1 MTKVIKRDCSEVD
14 FDKSKISTAILKAMK
29 NGSGIVK
36 PKIAEDIADEIENEC
51 KDKDEVSISDIESMV
66 YDKLITKKQR
76 LTAKA
81 YEGYRSIR
89 EFQRENEN
97 TTDEEIHNLVED
109 KDEYWKDENANKNPV
124 LNPTKR
130 DYIAGSVSTDIT
142 KRYLLSPEI
151 IQAHNDGLIHFHDAD
166 YFLQHMHNCGLVNSE
181 DMLQNNTVISET
193 LIETPHSFS
202 TACNIETQAI
212 AQIAS
217 NQYGGQS
224 ISLAHLAPFVN
235 VSRKSI
241 RKKVTEELYDN
252 GLISEYDEDLAEVVH
267 ITNKRLKEEIEKGVQ
282 TIQYQLVTL
291 MTTNGQAPFIT
302 IFMYLNEAKNECEKA
317 DLAMLIEEM
326 LHQRIQGVKNEK
338 GVYIAPAFPKL
349 IYVLEED
356 NITEDSKYWYL
367 TELAAK
373 CTSKRLVPDYISE
386 KMMLELKGDVYTCMG
401 CVDGK
406 ELITY
411 KIKNN
416 LYVESFERMWRRL
429 SDSFEIKHQYSE
441 TNPNLYMD
449 LSEVTIYD
457 TEKGF
462 VETKRIIR
470 NVSSEW
476 LDVDFSN
483 GRRLLC
489 TTDHPLTLRDG
500 RNVHASELKL
510 GDKILINS
518 NQYNE
523 ESILFNTDKAWLLG
537 FMLCDGCYQNN
548 HVFASIAATGED
560 EIEEK
565 FSNTFTKYFGLN
577 VKTILQERGKKGT
590 YKDLCAISD
599 NNGGIQYVTNYFT
612 SKFGGI
618 NKVNRQIPNEVFSWN
633 YEAKLAFFAGM
644 IDADDI
650 NSHQNENNFST
661 VQIGS
666 TNKELALQ
674 QMALAQ
680 SIGIP
685 AKIYHNHYTK
695 KNPELIRY
703 RVEFYPT
710 DELVNYIV
718 CKKKCDNYIESNVS
732 GYAIESEV
740 IKINPIH
747 KEMYSYDVTTS
758 SEHFEVSGIY
768 SHNCRSFLTVDRFTD
783 KVGNIA
789 NAKNFDPNKHK
800 YYGRFNQGVVT
811 ISLPDIAF
819 SSDGDFDKFWEIFEE
834 RTELCHKALR
844 SRHER
849 LLGTSS
855 DVAPILW
862 QHGAYARLKK
872 HEKIDRLLY
881 DGYSTISL
889 GYAGLYEC
897 VKFMTG
903 HSHSD
908 EGIGEEFGLK
918 VMQALNDKCN
928 QWKKVENID
937 YSLYGTPLESTTYK
951 FAKCLKSRFGE
962 NIFKELDGFDRNY
975 ITNSYHIPVFEHI
988 TAFEKLRIESKF
1000 QKLSPG
1006 GAISYIEVPS
1016 MSHNI
1021 PAILEVIK
1029 FIYNNIMYAEI
1040 NTKSCY
1046 CEKCGFD
1053 GDIPL
1058 VSDENN
1064 RLKWECPSCG
1074 NTDNTTMDIAFRV
1087 CGYIGT
1093 AKNGGNQ
1100 GRYGDIHDR
1109 VYHLDDMEYAED

>member
-1 MTKVIKRDCSEVD
+1 MKVIKRDCSEVD

-36 PKIAEDIADEIENEC
+36 PKIAEDIANEIENEC
-51 KDKDEVSISDIESMV
+51 KDKNEASVSDIESMV
-66 YDKLITKKQR
+66 FDKLITKKQR

-97 TTDEEIHNLVED
+97 TTDIEIYDLVED
-109 KDEYWKDENANKNPV
+109 KDEYWKDENANKNPT

-130 DYIAGSVSTDIT
+130 DYIAGSVSTDMT
-142 KRYLLSPEI
+142 KRYLLSPDI
-151 IQAHNDGLIHFHDAD
+151 IQAHNEGLIHFHDAD
-166 YFLQHMHNCGLVNSE
+166 YFLQHMNNCGLVNSE

-224 ISLAHLAPFVN
+224 ISLAHLAPFVD

-241 RKKVTEELYDN
+241 RKKVTEELYNN
-252 GLISEYDEDLAEVVH
+252 GLISEYNEDLAEVIN
-267 ITNKRLKEEIEKGVQ
+267 ITNERLKEEIEKGVQ

-302 IFMYLNEAKNECEKA
+302 IFMYLNEAKNNQEKA

-326 LHQRIQGVKNEK
+326 LRQRIQGVKNED

-401 CVDGK
+401 
-406 ELITY
+406 
-411 KIKNN
+411 
-416 LYVESFERMWRRL
+416 
-429 SDSFEIKHQYSE
+429 
-441 TNPNLYMD
+441 
-449 LSEVTIYD
+449 
-457 TEKGF
+457 
-462 VETKRIIR
+462 
-470 NVSSEW
+470 
-476 LDVDFSN
+476 
-483 GRRLLC
+483 
-489 TTDHPLTLRDG
+489 
-500 RNVHASELKL
+500 
-510 GDKILINS
+510 
-518 NQYNE
+518 
-523 ESILFNTDKAWLLG
+523 
-537 FMLCDGCYQNN
+537 
-548 HVFASIAATGED
+548 
-560 EIEEK
+560 
-565 FSNTFTKYFGLN
+565 
-577 VKTILQERGKKGT
+577 
-590 YKDLCAISD
+590 
-599 NNGGIQYVTNYFT
+599 
-612 SKFGGI
+612 
-618 NKVNRQIPNEVFSWN
+618 
-633 YEAKLAFFAGM
+633 
-644 IDADDI
+644 
-650 NSHQNENNFST
+650 
-661 VQIGS
+661 
-666 TNKELALQ
+666 
-674 QMALAQ
+674 
-680 SIGIP
+680 
-685 AKIYHNHYTK
+685 
-695 KNPELIRY
+695 
-703 RVEFYPT
+703 
-710 DELVNYIV
+710 
-718 CKKKCDNYIESNVS
+718 
-732 GYAIESEV
+732 
-740 IKINPIH
+740 
-747 KEMYSYDVTTS
+747 
-758 SEHFEVSGIY
+758 
-768 SHNCRSFLTVDRFTD
+768 CRSFLTVDRFTD

-844 SRHER
+844 ARHER

-928 QWKKVENID
+928 QWKQAENID

-951 FAKCLKSRFGE
+951 FAKCLKSRFG
-962 NIFKELDGFDRNY
+962 NDIFEKLDGFDRNY

-1006 GAISYIEVPS
+1006 GAISYIEIPS

-1109 VYHLDDMEYAED
+1109 VYHLDDMEYTED

>member
-1 MTKVIKRDCSEVD
+1 MKVIKRDCSEVD
-14 FDKSKISTAILKAMK
+14 FDKSKISATILKAMK

-36 PKIAEDIADEIENEC
+36 PKIAEDIANEIENEC
-51 KDKDEVSISDIESMV
+51 KDKNEVSVSDIESMV
-66 YDKLITKKQR
+66 FDKLITKKQR

-97 TTDEEIHNLVED
+97 TTDTEIYDLVED
-109 KDEYWKDENANKNPV
+109 KDEYWKDENANKNPT

-130 DYIAGSVSTDIT
+130 DYIAGSVSTDMT
-142 KRYLLSPEI
+142 KRYLLSPDI
-151 IQAHNDGLIHFHDAD
+151 IQAHNEGLIHFHDAD
-166 YFLQHMHNCGLVNSE
+166 YFLQHMNNCGLVNSE

-224 ISLAHLAPFVN
+224 ISLAHLAPFVD

-241 RKKVTEELYDN
+241 RKKVTEELYNN
-252 GLISEYDEDLAEVVH
+252 GLISEYNEDLAEVVN

-302 IFMYLNEAKNECEKA
+302 IFMYLNEAKNNQEKA
-317 DLAMLIEEM
+317 DLAMLIEEI
-326 LHQRIQGVKNEK
+326 LRQRIQGVKNEE

-401 CVDGK
+401 
-406 ELITY
+406 
-411 KIKNN
+411 
-416 LYVESFERMWRRL
+416 
-429 SDSFEIKHQYSE
+429 
-441 TNPNLYMD
+441 
-449 LSEVTIYD
+449 
-457 TEKGF
+457 
-462 VETKRIIR
+462 
-470 NVSSEW
+470 
-476 LDVDFSN
+476 
-483 GRRLLC
+483 
-489 TTDHPLTLRDG
+489 
-500 RNVHASELKL
+500 
-510 GDKILINS
+510 
-518 NQYNE
+518 
-523 ESILFNTDKAWLLG
+523 
-537 FMLCDGCYQNN
+537 
-548 HVFASIAATGED
+548 
-560 EIEEK
+560 
-565 FSNTFTKYFGLN
+565 
-577 VKTILQERGKKGT
+577 
-590 YKDLCAISD
+590 
-599 NNGGIQYVTNYFT
+599 
-612 SKFGGI
+612 
-618 NKVNRQIPNEVFSWN
+618 
-633 YEAKLAFFAGM
+633 
-644 IDADDI
+644 
-650 NSHQNENNFST
+650 
-661 VQIGS
+661 
-666 TNKELALQ
+666 
-674 QMALAQ
+674 
-680 SIGIP
+680 
-685 AKIYHNHYTK
+685 
-695 KNPELIRY
+695 
-703 RVEFYPT
+703 
-710 DELVNYIV
+710 
-718 CKKKCDNYIESNVS
+718 
-732 GYAIESEV
+732 
-740 IKINPIH
+740 
-747 KEMYSYDVTTS
+747 
-758 SEHFEVSGIY
+758 
-768 SHNCRSFLTVDRFTD
+768 CRSFLTVDRFTD

-844 SRHER
+844 ARHER

-928 QWKKVENID
+928 QWKQAENID

-951 FAKCLKSRFGE
+951 FAKCLKSRFG
-962 NIFKELDGFDRNY
+962 NDIFEKLDGFDRNY

-1006 GAISYIEVPS
+1006 GAISYIEIPS

-1109 VYHLDDMEYAED
+1109 VYHLDDMEYTED

>member
-1 MTKVIKRDCSEVD
+1 MVVIKRDCSEVD

-36 PKIAEDIADEIENEC
+36 PKIAEDIANEIEEEC
-51 KDKDEVSISDIESMV
+51 KNKEDVSISDIESMV

-130 DYIAGSVSTDIT
+130 DYIAGSVSTDMT

-151 IQAHNDGLIHFHDAD
+151 IQAHNEGLIHFHDAD
-166 YFLQHMHNCGLVNSE
+166 YFLQHMHNCGLVNLE
-181 DMLQNNTVISET
+181 DMLQNNTVISEV
-193 LIETPHSFS
+193 LIETPHAFS
-202 TACNIETQAI
+202 TACNIATQGI

-224 ISLAHLAPFVN
+224 ISLAHLAPFVD

-252 GLISEYDEDLAEVVH
+252 GLISEYNEDLAEVVN

-302 IFMYLNEAKNECEKA
+302 IFMYLNEAKNEREKA

-367 TELAAK
+367 TELAAE

-401 CVDGK
+401 C
-406 ELITY
+406 
-411 KIKNN
+411 
-416 LYVESFERMWRRL
+416 
-429 SDSFEIKHQYSE
+429 
-441 TNPNLYMD
+441 
-449 LSEVTIYD
+449 
-457 TEKGF
+457 
-462 VETKRIIR
+462 
-470 NVSSEW
+470 
-476 LDVDFSN
+476 
-483 GRRLLC
+483 
-489 TTDHPLTLRDG
+489 
-500 RNVHASELKL
+500 
-510 GDKILINS
+510 
-518 NQYNE
+518 
-523 ESILFNTDKAWLLG
+523 
-537 FMLCDGCYQNN
+537 
-548 HVFASIAATGED
+548 
-560 EIEEK
+560 
-565 FSNTFTKYFGLN
+565 
-577 VKTILQERGKKGT
+577 
-590 YKDLCAISD
+590 
-599 NNGGIQYVTNYFT
+599 
-612 SKFGGI
+612 
-618 NKVNRQIPNEVFSWN
+618 
-633 YEAKLAFFAGM
+633 
-644 IDADDI
+644 
-650 NSHQNENNFST
+650 
-661 VQIGS
+661 
-666 TNKELALQ
+666 
-674 QMALAQ
+674 
-680 SIGIP
+680 
-685 AKIYHNHYTK
+685 
-695 KNPELIRY
+695 
-703 RVEFYPT
+703 
-710 DELVNYIV
+710 
-718 CKKKCDNYIESNVS
+718 
-732 GYAIESEV
+732 
-740 IKINPIH
+740 
-747 KEMYSYDVTTS
+747 
-758 SEHFEVSGIY
+758 
-768 SHNCRSFLTVDRFTD
+768 RSFLTVDRFTD

-789 NAKNFDPNKHK
+789 NAKNFNPSKHK

-844 SRHER
+844 ARHER

-903 HSHSD
+903 HSNSD

-928 QWKKVENID
+928 QWKEAENID

-951 FAKCLKSRFGE
+951 FAKCLKSRFGSD
-962 NIFKELDGFDRNY
+962 IFEKLDGFDRNY

-1109 VYHLDDMEYAED
+1109 VYHLDDMEYTED

>member
-1 MTKVIKRDCSEVD
+1 MKVIKRDCSEVD

-36 PKIAEDIADEIENEC
+36 PKIAEDIANEIEEEC
-51 KDKDEVSISDIESMV
+51 KDKDEVGISDIESMV

-97 TTDEEIHNLVED
+97 TTDSEIHDLVED

-130 DYIAGSVSTDIT
+130 DYIAGSVSTDMT

-151 IQAHNDGLIHFHDAD
+151 IQAHNEGLIHFHDAD

-241 RKKVTEELYDN
+241 RKKVTEELYYN
-252 GLISEYDEDLAEVVH
+252 GLISEYNEDLAEVVN

-302 IFMYLNEAKNECEKA
+302 IFMYLNEAKNEREKA

-326 LHQRIQGVKNEK
+326 LHQRIQGVKNEE

-367 TELAAK
+367 TELAAE

-401 CVDGK
+401 C
-406 ELITY
+406 
-411 KIKNN
+411 
-416 LYVESFERMWRRL
+416 
-429 SDSFEIKHQYSE
+429 
-441 TNPNLYMD
+441 
-449 LSEVTIYD
+449 
-457 TEKGF
+457 
-462 VETKRIIR
+462 
-470 NVSSEW
+470 
-476 LDVDFSN
+476 
-483 GRRLLC
+483 
-489 TTDHPLTLRDG
+489 
-500 RNVHASELKL
+500 
-510 GDKILINS
+510 
-518 NQYNE
+518 
-523 ESILFNTDKAWLLG
+523 
-537 FMLCDGCYQNN
+537 
-548 HVFASIAATGED
+548 
-560 EIEEK
+560 
-565 FSNTFTKYFGLN
+565 
-577 VKTILQERGKKGT
+577 
-590 YKDLCAISD
+590 
-599 NNGGIQYVTNYFT
+599 
-612 SKFGGI
+612 
-618 NKVNRQIPNEVFSWN
+618 
-633 YEAKLAFFAGM
+633 
-644 IDADDI
+644 
-650 NSHQNENNFST
+650 
-661 VQIGS
+661 
-666 TNKELALQ
+666 
-674 QMALAQ
+674 
-680 SIGIP
+680 
-685 AKIYHNHYTK
+685 
-695 KNPELIRY
+695 
-703 RVEFYPT
+703 
-710 DELVNYIV
+710 
-718 CKKKCDNYIESNVS
+718 
-732 GYAIESEV
+732 
-740 IKINPIH
+740 
-747 KEMYSYDVTTS
+747 
-758 SEHFEVSGIY
+758 
-768 SHNCRSFLTVDRFTD
+768 RSFLTVDRFTD

-789 NAKNFDPNKHK
+789 NAKNFDPSKHK

-844 SRHER
+844 ARHER

-908 EGIGEEFGLK
+908 EGVGEEFGLK

-928 QWKKVENID
+928 QWKEDENID

-951 FAKCLKSRFGE
+951 FAKCLKSRFGSD
-962 NIFKELDGFDRNY
+962 IFEKLDGFDRNY

-1109 VYHLDDMEYAED
+1109 VYHLDDMEYTED

>member
-1 MTKVIKRDCSEVD
+1 MKVIKRDCSEVD
-14 FDKSKISTAILKAMK
+14 FDKSKISAAILKAMK

-36 PKIAEDIADEIENEC
+36 PKIAEDIANEIENEC
-51 KDKDEVSISDIESMV
+51 KDKNEVSVSDIESMV
-66 YDKLITKKQR
+66 FDKLITKKQR

-97 TTDEEIHNLVED
+97 TTDTEIYDLVED
-109 KDEYWKDENANKNPV
+109 KDEYWKDENANKNPT

-130 DYIAGSVSTDIT
+130 DYIAGSVSTDMT
-142 KRYLLSPEI
+142 KRYLLSPDI
-151 IQAHNDGLIHFHDAD
+151 IQAHNEGLIHFHDAD
-166 YFLQHMHNCGLVNSE
+166 YFLQHMNNCGLVNSE

-224 ISLAHLAPFVN
+224 ISLAHLAPFVD

-241 RKKVTEELYDN
+241 RKKVTEELYNN
-252 GLISEYDEDLAEVVH
+252 GLISEYNEDLAEVIN
-267 ITNKRLKEEIEKGVQ
+267 ITNERLKEEIEKGVQ

-302 IFMYLNEAKNECEKA
+302 IFMYLNEAKNNQEKA
-317 DLAMLIEEM
+317 DLAMLIEEI
-326 LHQRIQGVKNEK
+326 LRQRIQGVKNED

-401 CVDGK
+401 
-406 ELITY
+406 
-411 KIKNN
+411 
-416 LYVESFERMWRRL
+416 
-429 SDSFEIKHQYSE
+429 
-441 TNPNLYMD
+441 
-449 LSEVTIYD
+449 
-457 TEKGF
+457 
-462 VETKRIIR
+462 
-470 NVSSEW
+470 
-476 LDVDFSN
+476 
-483 GRRLLC
+483 
-489 TTDHPLTLRDG
+489 
-500 RNVHASELKL
+500 
-510 GDKILINS
+510 
-518 NQYNE
+518 
-523 ESILFNTDKAWLLG
+523 
-537 FMLCDGCYQNN
+537 
-548 HVFASIAATGED
+548 
-560 EIEEK
+560 
-565 FSNTFTKYFGLN
+565 
-577 VKTILQERGKKGT
+577 
-590 YKDLCAISD
+590 
-599 NNGGIQYVTNYFT
+599 
-612 SKFGGI
+612 
-618 NKVNRQIPNEVFSWN
+618 
-633 YEAKLAFFAGM
+633 
-644 IDADDI
+644 
-650 NSHQNENNFST
+650 
-661 VQIGS
+661 
-666 TNKELALQ
+666 
-674 QMALAQ
+674 
-680 SIGIP
+680 
-685 AKIYHNHYTK
+685 
-695 KNPELIRY
+695 
-703 RVEFYPT
+703 
-710 DELVNYIV
+710 
-718 CKKKCDNYIESNVS
+718 
-732 GYAIESEV
+732 
-740 IKINPIH
+740 
-747 KEMYSYDVTTS
+747 
-758 SEHFEVSGIY
+758 
-768 SHNCRSFLTVDRFTD
+768 CRSFLTVDRFTD

-844 SRHER
+844 ARHER

-928 QWKKVENID
+928 QWKQAENID

-951 FAKCLKSRFGE
+951 FAKCLKSRFG
-962 NIFKELDGFDRNY
+962 NDIFEKLDGFDRNY

-1006 GAISYIEVPS
+1006 GAISYIEIPS

-1109 VYHLDDMEYAED
+1109 VYHLDDMEYTED

>member
-1 MTKVIKRDCSEVD
+1 MKVVKRDCSEVD

-36 PKIAEDIADEIENEC
+36 PKIAEDIANEIEKEC
-51 KDKDEVSISDIESMV
+51 KNKDEVSISDIESMV

-97 TTDEEIHNLVED
+97 TTDSEIHNLVED
-109 KDEYWKDENANKNPV
+109 KDEYWKDENANKNPT

-130 DYIAGSVSTDIT
+130 DYIAGSVSTDMT

-151 IQAHNDGLIHFHDAD
+151 IQAHNEGLIHFHDAD
-166 YFLQHMHNCGLVNSE
+166 YFLQHMHNCGLVNLE
-181 DMLQNNTVISET
+181 DMLQNNTVISEV
-193 LIETPHSFS
+193 LIETPHAFS
-202 TACNIETQAI
+202 TACNIATQGI

-224 ISLAHLAPFVN
+224 ISLAHLAPFVD

-252 GLISEYDEDLAEVVH
+252 GLISEYNEDLAEVVN

-302 IFMYLNEAKNECEKA
+302 IFMYLNEAKNEREKA

-367 TELAAK
+367 TELAAE

-401 CVDGK
+401 C
-406 ELITY
+406 
-411 KIKNN
+411 
-416 LYVESFERMWRRL
+416 
-429 SDSFEIKHQYSE
+429 
-441 TNPNLYMD
+441 
-449 LSEVTIYD
+449 
-457 TEKGF
+457 
-462 VETKRIIR
+462 
-470 NVSSEW
+470 
-476 LDVDFSN
+476 
-483 GRRLLC
+483 
-489 TTDHPLTLRDG
+489 
-500 RNVHASELKL
+500 
-510 GDKILINS
+510 
-518 NQYNE
+518 
-523 ESILFNTDKAWLLG
+523 
-537 FMLCDGCYQNN
+537 
-548 HVFASIAATGED
+548 
-560 EIEEK
+560 
-565 FSNTFTKYFGLN
+565 
-577 VKTILQERGKKGT
+577 
-590 YKDLCAISD
+590 
-599 NNGGIQYVTNYFT
+599 
-612 SKFGGI
+612 
-618 NKVNRQIPNEVFSWN
+618 
-633 YEAKLAFFAGM
+633 
-644 IDADDI
+644 
-650 NSHQNENNFST
+650 
-661 VQIGS
+661 
-666 TNKELALQ
+666 
-674 QMALAQ
+674 
-680 SIGIP
+680 
-685 AKIYHNHYTK
+685 
-695 KNPELIRY
+695 
-703 RVEFYPT
+703 
-710 DELVNYIV
+710 
-718 CKKKCDNYIESNVS
+718 
-732 GYAIESEV
+732 
-740 IKINPIH
+740 
-747 KEMYSYDVTTS
+747 
-758 SEHFEVSGIY
+758 
-768 SHNCRSFLTVDRFTD
+768 RSFLTVDRFTD

-789 NAKNFDPNKHK
+789 NAKNFNPSKHK

-844 SRHER
+844 ARHER

-903 HSHSD
+903 HSNSD

-928 QWKKVENID
+928 QWKEAENID

-951 FAKCLKSRFGE
+951 FAKCLKSRFGSD
-962 NIFKELDGFDRNY
+962 IFEKLDGFDRNY

-1021 PAILEVIK
+1021 PAILEVIE

-1109 VYHLDDMEYAED
+1109 VYHLDDMEYTED

>member
-1 MTKVIKRDCSEVD
+1 MKVVKRDCSEVD

-36 PKIAEDIADEIENEC
+36 PKIAEDIANEIEKEC
-51 KDKDEVSISDIESMV
+51 KNKDEVSISDIESMV

-97 TTDEEIHNLVED
+97 TTDSEIHNLVED
-109 KDEYWKDENANKNPV
+109 KDEYWKDENANKNPT

-130 DYIAGSVSTDIT
+130 DYIAGSVSTDMT

-151 IQAHNDGLIHFHDAD
+151 IQAHNEGLIHFHDAD
-166 YFLQHMHNCGLVNSE
+166 YFLQHMHNCGLVNLE
-181 DMLQNNTVISET
+181 DMLQNNTVISEV
-193 LIETPHSFS
+193 LIETPHAFS
-202 TACNIETQAI
+202 TACNIATQGI

-224 ISLAHLAPFVN
+224 ISLAHLAPFVD

-252 GLISEYDEDLAEVVH
+252 GLISEYNEDLAEVVN

-302 IFMYLNEAKNECEKA
+302 IFMYLNEAKNEREKA

-367 TELAAK
+367 TELAAE

-401 CVDGK
+401 C
-406 ELITY
+406 
-411 KIKNN
+411 
-416 LYVESFERMWRRL
+416 
-429 SDSFEIKHQYSE
+429 
-441 TNPNLYMD
+441 
-449 LSEVTIYD
+449 
-457 TEKGF
+457 
-462 VETKRIIR
+462 
-470 NVSSEW
+470 
-476 LDVDFSN
+476 
-483 GRRLLC
+483 
-489 TTDHPLTLRDG
+489 
-500 RNVHASELKL
+500 
-510 GDKILINS
+510 
-518 NQYNE
+518 
-523 ESILFNTDKAWLLG
+523 
-537 FMLCDGCYQNN
+537 
-548 HVFASIAATGED
+548 
-560 EIEEK
+560 
-565 FSNTFTKYFGLN
+565 
-577 VKTILQERGKKGT
+577 
-590 YKDLCAISD
+590 
-599 NNGGIQYVTNYFT
+599 
-612 SKFGGI
+612 
-618 NKVNRQIPNEVFSWN
+618 
-633 YEAKLAFFAGM
+633 
-644 IDADDI
+644 
-650 NSHQNENNFST
+650 
-661 VQIGS
+661 
-666 TNKELALQ
+666 
-674 QMALAQ
+674 
-680 SIGIP
+680 
-685 AKIYHNHYTK
+685 
-695 KNPELIRY
+695 
-703 RVEFYPT
+703 
-710 DELVNYIV
+710 
-718 CKKKCDNYIESNVS
+718 
-732 GYAIESEV
+732 
-740 IKINPIH
+740 
-747 KEMYSYDVTTS
+747 
-758 SEHFEVSGIY
+758 
-768 SHNCRSFLTVDRFTD
+768 RSFLTVDRFTD

-789 NAKNFDPNKHK
+789 NAKNFNPSKHK

-819 SSDGDFDKFWEIFEE
+819 SSDGDFDEFWEIFEE

-844 SRHER
+844 ARHER

-903 HSHSD
+903 HSNSD

-928 QWKKVENID
+928 QWKEAENID

-951 FAKCLKSRFGE
+951 FAKCLKSRFGSD
-962 NIFKELDGFDRNY
+962 IFEKLDGFDRNY

-1109 VYHLDDMEYAED
+1109 VYHLDDMEYTED

>member
-1 MTKVIKRDCSEVD
+1 MVVIKRDCSEVD

-36 PKIAEDIADEIENEC
+36 PKIAEDIANEIEEEC
-51 KDKDEVSISDIESMV
+51 KNKEDVSISDIESMV

-252 GLISEYDEDLAEVVH
+252 GLISEYNEDLAEVVN

-302 IFMYLNEAKNECEKA
+302 IFMYLNEAKNKQEKA

-326 LHQRIQGVKNEK
+326 LRQRIQGVKNEK

-367 TELAAK
+367 TELAAE

-401 CVDGK
+401 
-406 ELITY
+406 
-411 KIKNN
+411 
-416 LYVESFERMWRRL
+416 
-429 SDSFEIKHQYSE
+429 
-441 TNPNLYMD
+441 
-449 LSEVTIYD
+449 
-457 TEKGF
+457 
-462 VETKRIIR
+462 
-470 NVSSEW
+470 
-476 LDVDFSN
+476 
-483 GRRLLC
+483 
-489 TTDHPLTLRDG
+489 
-500 RNVHASELKL
+500 
-510 GDKILINS
+510 
-518 NQYNE
+518 
-523 ESILFNTDKAWLLG
+523 
-537 FMLCDGCYQNN
+537 
-548 HVFASIAATGED
+548 
-560 EIEEK
+560 
-565 FSNTFTKYFGLN
+565 
-577 VKTILQERGKKGT
+577 
-590 YKDLCAISD
+590 
-599 NNGGIQYVTNYFT
+599 
-612 SKFGGI
+612 
-618 NKVNRQIPNEVFSWN
+618 
-633 YEAKLAFFAGM
+633 
-644 IDADDI
+644 
-650 NSHQNENNFST
+650 
-661 VQIGS
+661 
-666 TNKELALQ
+666 
-674 QMALAQ
+674 
-680 SIGIP
+680 
-685 AKIYHNHYTK
+685 
-695 KNPELIRY
+695 
-703 RVEFYPT
+703 
-710 DELVNYIV
+710 
-718 CKKKCDNYIESNVS
+718 
-732 GYAIESEV
+732 
-740 IKINPIH
+740 
-747 KEMYSYDVTTS
+747 
-758 SEHFEVSGIY
+758 
-768 SHNCRSFLTVDRFTD
+768 CRSFLTVDRFTD

-844 SRHER
+844 ARHER

-918 VMQALNDKCN
+918 IMQALNDKCN
-928 QWKKVENID
+928 QWKQAENID

-951 FAKCLKSRFGE
+951 FAKCLKSRFG
-962 NIFKELDGFDRNY
+962 NDIFEKLDGFDRNY

-1064 RLKWECPSCG
+1064 RLKWECPNCG

-1109 VYHLDDMEYAED
+1109 VYHLDDMEYTEE

>member
-1 MTKVIKRDCSEVD
+1 MKIIKRDCSEVD

-36 PKIAEDIADEIENEC
+36 PKIAEDIANEIENEC
-51 KDKDEVSISDIESMV
+51 KDKNEASVSDIESMV
-66 YDKLITKKQR
+66 FDKLITKKQR

-97 TTDEEIHNLVED
+97 TTDIEIHDLVED

-130 DYIAGSVSTDIT
+130 DYIAGSVSTDMT

-151 IQAHNDGLIHFHDAD
+151 IQAHNEGLIHFHDAD

-202 TACNIETQAI
+202 TSCNIETQAI

-224 ISLAHLAPFVN
+224 ISLAHLAPFVD

-241 RKKVTEELYDN
+241 RKKVTEELYNN
-252 GLISEYDEDLAEVVH
+252 GLISEYNEDLAEVIN

-302 IFMYLNEAKNECEKA
+302 IFMYLNEAKNSQEKA

-326 LHQRIQGVKNEK
+326 LRQRIQGVKNED

-386 KMMLELKGDVYTCMG
+386 KMMLELKGNVYTCMG
-401 CVDGK
+401 
-406 ELITY
+406 
-411 KIKNN
+411 
-416 LYVESFERMWRRL
+416 
-429 SDSFEIKHQYSE
+429 
-441 TNPNLYMD
+441 
-449 LSEVTIYD
+449 
-457 TEKGF
+457 
-462 VETKRIIR
+462 
-470 NVSSEW
+470 
-476 LDVDFSN
+476 
-483 GRRLLC
+483 
-489 TTDHPLTLRDG
+489 
-500 RNVHASELKL
+500 
-510 GDKILINS
+510 
-518 NQYNE
+518 
-523 ESILFNTDKAWLLG
+523 
-537 FMLCDGCYQNN
+537 
-548 HVFASIAATGED
+548 
-560 EIEEK
+560 
-565 FSNTFTKYFGLN
+565 
-577 VKTILQERGKKGT
+577 
-590 YKDLCAISD
+590 
-599 NNGGIQYVTNYFT
+599 
-612 SKFGGI
+612 
-618 NKVNRQIPNEVFSWN
+618 
-633 YEAKLAFFAGM
+633 
-644 IDADDI
+644 
-650 NSHQNENNFST
+650 
-661 VQIGS
+661 
-666 TNKELALQ
+666 
-674 QMALAQ
+674 
-680 SIGIP
+680 
-685 AKIYHNHYTK
+685 
-695 KNPELIRY
+695 
-703 RVEFYPT
+703 
-710 DELVNYIV
+710 
-718 CKKKCDNYIESNVS
+718 
-732 GYAIESEV
+732 
-740 IKINPIH
+740 
-747 KEMYSYDVTTS
+747 
-758 SEHFEVSGIY
+758 
-768 SHNCRSFLTVDRFTD
+768 CRSFLTVDRFTD

-844 SRHER
+844 ARHER

-928 QWKKVENID
+928 QWKQAENID

-951 FAKCLKSRFGE
+951 FAKCLKSRFG
-962 NIFKELDGFDRNY
+962 NDIFEKLDGFDRNY

-1006 GAISYIEVPS
+1006 GAISYIEIPS

-1021 PAILEVIK
+1021 SAILEVIK

-1109 VYHLDDMEYAED
+1109 VYHLDDMEYTED

>member
-1 MTKVIKRDCSEVD
+1 MTKVVKRDCTEVD
-14 FDKSKISTAILKAMK
+14 FDKSKIFNAILKAMK

-252 GLISEYDEDLAEVVH
+252 GLISDYNEDLAEVVN

-302 IFMYLNEAKNECEKA
+302 IFMYLNEAKNEREKA

-401 CVDGK
+401 C
-406 ELITY
+406 
-411 KIKNN
+411 
-416 LYVESFERMWRRL
+416 
-429 SDSFEIKHQYSE
+429 
-441 TNPNLYMD
+441 
-449 LSEVTIYD
+449 
-457 TEKGF
+457 
-462 VETKRIIR
+462 
-470 NVSSEW
+470 
-476 LDVDFSN
+476 
-483 GRRLLC
+483 
-489 TTDHPLTLRDG
+489 
-500 RNVHASELKL
+500 
-510 GDKILINS
+510 
-518 NQYNE
+518 
-523 ESILFNTDKAWLLG
+523 
-537 FMLCDGCYQNN
+537 
-548 HVFASIAATGED
+548 
-560 EIEEK
+560 
-565 FSNTFTKYFGLN
+565 
-577 VKTILQERGKKGT
+577 
-590 YKDLCAISD
+590 
-599 NNGGIQYVTNYFT
+599 
-612 SKFGGI
+612 
-618 NKVNRQIPNEVFSWN
+618 
-633 YEAKLAFFAGM
+633 
-644 IDADDI
+644 
-650 NSHQNENNFST
+650 
-661 VQIGS
+661 
-666 TNKELALQ
+666 
-674 QMALAQ
+674 
-680 SIGIP
+680 
-685 AKIYHNHYTK
+685 
-695 KNPELIRY
+695 
-703 RVEFYPT
+703 
-710 DELVNYIV
+710 
-718 CKKKCDNYIESNVS
+718 
-732 GYAIESEV
+732 
-740 IKINPIH
+740 
-747 KEMYSYDVTTS
+747 
-758 SEHFEVSGIY
+758 
-768 SHNCRSFLTVDRFTD
+768 RSFLTVDRFTD

-844 SRHER
+844 ARHER

-881 DGYSTISL
+881 NGYSTISL

-928 QWKKVENID
+928 QWKQAENID

-951 FAKCLKSRFGE
+951 FAKCLKSRFG
-962 NIFKELDGFDRNY
+962 NDIFEKLDGFDRNY

-988 TAFEKLRIESKF
+988 TAFEKLKIESKF

-1006 GAISYIEVPS
+1006 GAISYIEIPS

-1021 PAILEVIK
+1021 SAILEVIK

-1109 VYHLDDMEYAED
+1109 VYHLDDMEYTED

>member
-1 MTKVIKRDCSEVD
+1 MTKVIKRDCSEVN

-36 PKIAEDIADEIENEC
+36 PKIAEDIADEIEEEC
-51 KDKDEVSISDIESMV
+51 KTKEEVSISDIESMV

-97 TTDEEIHNLVED
+97 TTDIEIHNLVED

-130 DYIAGSVSTDIT
+130 DYIAGSVSTDMT

-151 IQAHNDGLIHFHDAD
+151 IQAHNEGLIHFHDAD

-252 GLISEYDEDLAEVVH
+252 GLISDYNEDLAEVIN
-267 ITNKRLKEEIEKGVQ
+267 ITNKRLKEEVEKGVQ

-367 TELAAK
+367 TELAAE

-401 CVDGK
+401 
-406 ELITY
+406 
-411 KIKNN
+411 
-416 LYVESFERMWRRL
+416 
-429 SDSFEIKHQYSE
+429 
-441 TNPNLYMD
+441 
-449 LSEVTIYD
+449 
-457 TEKGF
+457 
-462 VETKRIIR
+462 
-470 NVSSEW
+470 
-476 LDVDFSN
+476 
-483 GRRLLC
+483 
-489 TTDHPLTLRDG
+489 
-500 RNVHASELKL
+500 
-510 GDKILINS
+510 
-518 NQYNE
+518 
-523 ESILFNTDKAWLLG
+523 
-537 FMLCDGCYQNN
+537 
-548 HVFASIAATGED
+548 
-560 EIEEK
+560 
-565 FSNTFTKYFGLN
+565 
-577 VKTILQERGKKGT
+577 
-590 YKDLCAISD
+590 
-599 NNGGIQYVTNYFT
+599 
-612 SKFGGI
+612 
-618 NKVNRQIPNEVFSWN
+618 
-633 YEAKLAFFAGM
+633 
-644 IDADDI
+644 
-650 NSHQNENNFST
+650 
-661 VQIGS
+661 
-666 TNKELALQ
+666 
-674 QMALAQ
+674 
-680 SIGIP
+680 
-685 AKIYHNHYTK
+685 
-695 KNPELIRY
+695 
-703 RVEFYPT
+703 
-710 DELVNYIV
+710 
-718 CKKKCDNYIESNVS
+718 
-732 GYAIESEV
+732 
-740 IKINPIH
+740 
-747 KEMYSYDVTTS
+747 
-758 SEHFEVSGIY
+758 
-768 SHNCRSFLTVDRFTD
+768 CRSFLTVDRFTD

-819 SSDGDFDKFWEIFEE
+819 SSDGDVDKFWEIFEE

-844 SRHER
+844 ARHER

-872 HEKIDRLLY
+872 HEKIDKLLY

-908 EGIGEEFGLK
+908 EWIGEEFGLK

-928 QWKKVENID
+928 QWKQAENID

-951 FAKCLKSRFGE
+951 FAKCLKSRFGSD
-962 NIFKELDGFDRNY
+962 IFEKLDGFDRNY

-1064 RLKWECPSCG
+1064 RLKWECPNCG

-1109 VYHLDDMEYAED
+1109 VYHLDDMEYTED

>member
-1 MTKVIKRDCSEVD
+1 MKVIKRDCSEVD

-29 NGSGIVK
+29 NGSGVVK
-36 PKIAEDIADEIENEC
+36 PKIAEDIANEIENEC
-51 KDKDEVSISDIESMV
+51 KDKNEASVSDIESMV
-66 YDKLITKKQR
+66 FDKLITKKQR

-97 TTDEEIHNLVED
+97 TTDEEIQKLVED
-109 KDEYWKDENANKNPV
+109 LDEYWKDENANKNPV

-130 DYIAGSVSTDIT
+130 DYIAGSVSTDAT

-151 IQAHNDGLIHFHDAD
+151 IQAHNDGILHFHDAD
-166 YFLQHMHNCGLVNSE
+166 YFIQHMHNCGLVNLE

-193 LIETPHSFS
+193 LIETPHALS
-202 TACNIETQAI
+202 TACNIATQAI

-224 ISLAHLAPFVN
+224 ISLAHLAPFVD
-235 VSRKSI
+235 VSRKKI
-241 RKKVTEELYDN
+241 KEEV
-252 GLISEYDEDLAEVVH
+252 EDEIAILQGGIYEDQTTAINEIVE
-267 ITNKRLKEEIEKGVQ
+267 KRLVKEIEKSVQ

-302 IFMYLNEAKNECEKA
+302 IFMYLNEAKNEQEKH
-317 DLAMLIEEM
+317 DLALLIEEI
-326 LHQRIQGVKNEK
+326 LRQRIQGVKNED

-401 CVDGK
+401 
-406 ELITY
+406 
-411 KIKNN
+411 
-416 LYVESFERMWRRL
+416 
-429 SDSFEIKHQYSE
+429 
-441 TNPNLYMD
+441 
-449 LSEVTIYD
+449 
-457 TEKGF
+457 
-462 VETKRIIR
+462 
-470 NVSSEW
+470 
-476 LDVDFSN
+476 
-483 GRRLLC
+483 
-489 TTDHPLTLRDG
+489 
-500 RNVHASELKL
+500 
-510 GDKILINS
+510 
-518 NQYNE
+518 
-523 ESILFNTDKAWLLG
+523 
-537 FMLCDGCYQNN
+537 
-548 HVFASIAATGED
+548 
-560 EIEEK
+560 
-565 FSNTFTKYFGLN
+565 
-577 VKTILQERGKKGT
+577 
-590 YKDLCAISD
+590 
-599 NNGGIQYVTNYFT
+599 
-612 SKFGGI
+612 
-618 NKVNRQIPNEVFSWN
+618 
-633 YEAKLAFFAGM
+633 
-644 IDADDI
+644 
-650 NSHQNENNFST
+650 
-661 VQIGS
+661 
-666 TNKELALQ
+666 
-674 QMALAQ
+674 
-680 SIGIP
+680 
-685 AKIYHNHYTK
+685 
-695 KNPELIRY
+695 
-703 RVEFYPT
+703 
-710 DELVNYIV
+710 
-718 CKKKCDNYIESNVS
+718 
-732 GYAIESEV
+732 
-740 IKINPIH
+740 
-747 KEMYSYDVTTS
+747 
-758 SEHFEVSGIY
+758 
-768 SHNCRSFLTVDRFTD
+768 CRSFLTVDRFTD

-844 SRHER
+844 ARHER
-849 LLGTSS
+849 LLDTSS

-928 QWKKVENID
+928 QWKQAENID

-951 FAKCLKSRFGE
+951 FAKCLKSRFG
-962 NIFKELDGFDRNY
+962 NDIFEKLDGFDRNY

-1006 GAISYIEVPS
+1006 GAISYIEIPS

-1109 VYHLDDMEYAED
+1109 VYHLDDMEYTED

>member
-36 PKIAEDIADEIENEC
+36 PKIAEDIANEIEEAC
-51 KDKDEVSISDIESMV
+51 KNKDEVSISDIESMV

-97 TTDEEIHNLVED
+97 TTDIEIHDLVED

-130 DYIAGSVSTDIT
+130 DYIAGSVSTDMT

-151 IQAHNDGLIHFHDAD
+151 IQAHNEGLIHFHDAD

-224 ISLAHLAPFVN
+224 ISLTHLAPFVN

-241 RKKVTEELYDN
+241 RKKVTEELYNN
-252 GLISEYDEDLAEVVH
+252 GLISEYNENLAEVVN

-326 LHQRIQGVKNEK
+326 LHQRIQGVKNEE

-367 TELAAK
+367 TELAAE

-401 CVDGK
+401 C
-406 ELITY
+406 
-411 KIKNN
+411 
-416 LYVESFERMWRRL
+416 
-429 SDSFEIKHQYSE
+429 
-441 TNPNLYMD
+441 
-449 LSEVTIYD
+449 
-457 TEKGF
+457 
-462 VETKRIIR
+462 
-470 NVSSEW
+470 
-476 LDVDFSN
+476 
-483 GRRLLC
+483 
-489 TTDHPLTLRDG
+489 
-500 RNVHASELKL
+500 
-510 GDKILINS
+510 
-518 NQYNE
+518 
-523 ESILFNTDKAWLLG
+523 
-537 FMLCDGCYQNN
+537 
-548 HVFASIAATGED
+548 
-560 EIEEK
+560 
-565 FSNTFTKYFGLN
+565 
-577 VKTILQERGKKGT
+577 
-590 YKDLCAISD
+590 
-599 NNGGIQYVTNYFT
+599 
-612 SKFGGI
+612 
-618 NKVNRQIPNEVFSWN
+618 
-633 YEAKLAFFAGM
+633 
-644 IDADDI
+644 
-650 NSHQNENNFST
+650 
-661 VQIGS
+661 
-666 TNKELALQ
+666 
-674 QMALAQ
+674 
-680 SIGIP
+680 
-685 AKIYHNHYTK
+685 
-695 KNPELIRY
+695 
-703 RVEFYPT
+703 
-710 DELVNYIV
+710 
-718 CKKKCDNYIESNVS
+718 
-732 GYAIESEV
+732 
-740 IKINPIH
+740 
-747 KEMYSYDVTTS
+747 
-758 SEHFEVSGIY
+758 
-768 SHNCRSFLTVDRFTD
+768 RSFLTVDRFTD

-789 NAKNFDPNKHK
+789 NAKNFDPSKHK

-844 SRHER
+844 ARHER

-862 QHGAYARLKK
+862 QHGAYSRLKK

-908 EGIGEEFGLK
+908 EEIGEEFGLK
-918 VMQALNDKCN
+918 VMQTLNDKCN
-928 QWKKVENID
+928 QWKEAENID

-951 FAKCLKSRFGE
+951 FAKCLKSRFGSD
-962 NIFKELDGFDRNY
+962 IFEKLDGFDRNY

-1100 GRYGDIHDR
+1100 GRYGDIRDR
-1109 VYHLDDMEYAED
+1109 VYHLDDMEYTED

>member
-1 MTKVIKRDCSEVD
+1 MKIIKRDCSEVN

-36 PKIAEDIADEIENEC
+36 PKIAEDIANEIEDEC
-51 KDKDEVSISDIESMV
+51 KDKNEVSVSDVESMV
-66 YDKLITKKQR
+66 FDKLITKEQR

-97 TTDEEIHNLVED
+97 TTDIEIYDLVED
-109 KDEYWKDENANKNPV
+109 KDEYWKDENANKNPT

-130 DYIAGSVSTDIT
+130 DYIAGSVSTDMT

-151 IQAHNDGLIHFHDAD
+151 IQAHNEGLIHFHDAD

-193 LIETPHSFS
+193 LIETPHSLS
-202 TACNIETQAI
+202 TACNVETQAI

-241 RKKVTEELYDN
+241 RKKVTEELYNN
-252 GLISEYDEDLAEVVH
+252 GLISEYNEDLAEVVN

-367 TELAAK
+367 TELAAE

-401 CVDGK
+401 
-406 ELITY
+406 
-411 KIKNN
+411 
-416 LYVESFERMWRRL
+416 
-429 SDSFEIKHQYSE
+429 
-441 TNPNLYMD
+441 
-449 LSEVTIYD
+449 
-457 TEKGF
+457 
-462 VETKRIIR
+462 
-470 NVSSEW
+470 
-476 LDVDFSN
+476 
-483 GRRLLC
+483 
-489 TTDHPLTLRDG
+489 
-500 RNVHASELKL
+500 
-510 GDKILINS
+510 
-518 NQYNE
+518 
-523 ESILFNTDKAWLLG
+523 
-537 FMLCDGCYQNN
+537 
-548 HVFASIAATGED
+548 
-560 EIEEK
+560 
-565 FSNTFTKYFGLN
+565 
-577 VKTILQERGKKGT
+577 
-590 YKDLCAISD
+590 
-599 NNGGIQYVTNYFT
+599 
-612 SKFGGI
+612 
-618 NKVNRQIPNEVFSWN
+618 
-633 YEAKLAFFAGM
+633 
-644 IDADDI
+644 
-650 NSHQNENNFST
+650 
-661 VQIGS
+661 
-666 TNKELALQ
+666 
-674 QMALAQ
+674 
-680 SIGIP
+680 
-685 AKIYHNHYTK
+685 
-695 KNPELIRY
+695 
-703 RVEFYPT
+703 
-710 DELVNYIV
+710 
-718 CKKKCDNYIESNVS
+718 
-732 GYAIESEV
+732 
-740 IKINPIH
+740 
-747 KEMYSYDVTTS
+747 
-758 SEHFEVSGIY
+758 
-768 SHNCRSFLTVDRFTD
+768 CRSFLTVDRFTD

-844 SRHER
+844 ARHER

-928 QWKKVENID
+928 QWKQAENID

-951 FAKCLKSRFGE
+951 FAKCLKSRFG
-962 NIFKELDGFDRNY
+962 NDIFEKLDGFDRNY

-1006 GAISYIEVPS
+1006 GAISYIEIPS

-1064 RLKWECPSCG
+1064 KLKWECPSCG

-1109 VYHLDDMEYAED
+1109 VYHLDDMEYTED

>member
-1 MTKVIKRDCSEVD
+1 MKVIKRDCSEVN
-14 FDKSKISTAILKAMK
+14 FDKSKISSAILKAMK

-36 PKIAEDIADEIENEC
+36 PKIAEDIAEEIENEC

-97 TTDEEIHNLVED
+97 TTDSEIHNLVED
-109 KDEYWKDENANKNPV
+109 KDEYWKNENANKNPV

-130 DYIAGSVSTDIT
+130 DYIAGSVSTDMT

-151 IQAHNDGLIHFHDAD
+151 IQAHNEGLIHFHDAD

-181 DMLQNNTVISET
+181 DMLQNGTVISET
-193 LIETPHSFS
+193 MIEKPHSFS
-202 TACNIETQAI
+202 TACNIATQAI

-241 RKKVTEELYDN
+241 RKKVTEELYNN
-252 GLISEYDEDLAEVVH
+252 GLISEYNEELAEVVH

-326 LHQRIQGVKNEK
+326 LHQRIQGVKNED

-349 IYVLEED
+349 IYVLEAD

-367 TELAAK
+367 TELAAE

-401 CVDGK
+401 C
-406 ELITY
+406 
-411 KIKNN
+411 
-416 LYVESFERMWRRL
+416 
-429 SDSFEIKHQYSE
+429 
-441 TNPNLYMD
+441 
-449 LSEVTIYD
+449 
-457 TEKGF
+457 
-462 VETKRIIR
+462 
-470 NVSSEW
+470 
-476 LDVDFSN
+476 
-483 GRRLLC
+483 
-489 TTDHPLTLRDG
+489 
-500 RNVHASELKL
+500 
-510 GDKILINS
+510 
-518 NQYNE
+518 
-523 ESILFNTDKAWLLG
+523 
-537 FMLCDGCYQNN
+537 
-548 HVFASIAATGED
+548 
-560 EIEEK
+560 
-565 FSNTFTKYFGLN
+565 
-577 VKTILQERGKKGT
+577 
-590 YKDLCAISD
+590 
-599 NNGGIQYVTNYFT
+599 
-612 SKFGGI
+612 
-618 NKVNRQIPNEVFSWN
+618 
-633 YEAKLAFFAGM
+633 
-644 IDADDI
+644 
-650 NSHQNENNFST
+650 
-661 VQIGS
+661 
-666 TNKELALQ
+666 
-674 QMALAQ
+674 
-680 SIGIP
+680 
-685 AKIYHNHYTK
+685 
-695 KNPELIRY
+695 
-703 RVEFYPT
+703 
-710 DELVNYIV
+710 
-718 CKKKCDNYIESNVS
+718 
-732 GYAIESEV
+732 
-740 IKINPIH
+740 
-747 KEMYSYDVTTS
+747 
-758 SEHFEVSGIY
+758 
-768 SHNCRSFLTVDRFTD
+768 RSFLTVDRFTD

-789 NAKNFDPNKHK
+789 NAKNFDPGKHK

-844 SRHER
+844 ARHER

-918 VMQALNDKCN
+918 VMQSLNDKCN
-928 QWKKVENID
+928 QWKQAENID

-951 FAKCLKSRFGE
+951 FAKCLKSRFGSD
-962 NIFKELDGFDRNY
+962 IFERLDGFDRNY

-1016 MSHNI
+1016 MTHNI

-1109 VYHLDDMEYAED
+1109 VYHLDDMEYTED

>member
-1 MTKVIKRDCSEVD
+1 MKVIKRDCSEVD
-14 FDKSKISTAILKAMK
+14 FDKSKISAAILKAMK

-36 PKIAEDIADEIENEC
+36 PKIAEDIANEIENEC
-51 KDKDEVSISDIESMV
+51 KDKNEVSVSDIESMV
-66 YDKLITKKQR
+66 FDKLITKKQR

-97 TTDEEIHNLVED
+97 TTDTEIYDLVED
-109 KDEYWKDENANKNPV
+109 KDEYWKDENANKNPT

-130 DYIAGSVSTDIT
+130 DYIAGSVSTDMT
-142 KRYLLSPEI
+142 KRYLLSPDI
-151 IQAHNDGLIHFHDAD
+151 IQAHNEGLIHFHDAD
-166 YFLQHMHNCGLVNSE
+166 YFLQHMNNCGLVNSE

-224 ISLAHLAPFVN
+224 ISLAHLAPFVD

-241 RKKVTEELYDN
+241 RKKVTEELYNN
-252 GLISEYDEDLAEVVH
+252 GLIGEYNEDLAEVIN
-267 ITNKRLKEEIEKGVQ
+267 ITNERLKEEIEKGVQ

-302 IFMYLNEAKNECEKA
+302 IFMYLNEAKNNQEKA
-317 DLAMLIEEM
+317 DLAMLIEEI
-326 LHQRIQGVKNEK
+326 LRQRIQGVKNEE

-401 CVDGK
+401 
-406 ELITY
+406 
-411 KIKNN
+411 
-416 LYVESFERMWRRL
+416 
-429 SDSFEIKHQYSE
+429 
-441 TNPNLYMD
+441 
-449 LSEVTIYD
+449 
-457 TEKGF
+457 
-462 VETKRIIR
+462 
-470 NVSSEW
+470 
-476 LDVDFSN
+476 
-483 GRRLLC
+483 
-489 TTDHPLTLRDG
+489 
-500 RNVHASELKL
+500 
-510 GDKILINS
+510 
-518 NQYNE
+518 
-523 ESILFNTDKAWLLG
+523 
-537 FMLCDGCYQNN
+537 
-548 HVFASIAATGED
+548 
-560 EIEEK
+560 
-565 FSNTFTKYFGLN
+565 
-577 VKTILQERGKKGT
+577 
-590 YKDLCAISD
+590 
-599 NNGGIQYVTNYFT
+599 
-612 SKFGGI
+612 
-618 NKVNRQIPNEVFSWN
+618 
-633 YEAKLAFFAGM
+633 
-644 IDADDI
+644 
-650 NSHQNENNFST
+650 
-661 VQIGS
+661 
-666 TNKELALQ
+666 
-674 QMALAQ
+674 
-680 SIGIP
+680 
-685 AKIYHNHYTK
+685 
-695 KNPELIRY
+695 
-703 RVEFYPT
+703 
-710 DELVNYIV
+710 
-718 CKKKCDNYIESNVS
+718 
-732 GYAIESEV
+732 
-740 IKINPIH
+740 
-747 KEMYSYDVTTS
+747 
-758 SEHFEVSGIY
+758 
-768 SHNCRSFLTVDRFTD
+768 CRSFLTVDRFTD

-844 SRHER
+844 ARHER

-928 QWKKVENID
+928 QWKQAENID

-951 FAKCLKSRFGE
+951 FAKCLKSRFG
-962 NIFKELDGFDRNY
+962 NDIFEKLDGFDRNY

-1006 GAISYIEVPS
+1006 GAISYIEIPS

-1021 PAILEVIK
+1021 SAILEVIK

-1109 VYHLDDMEYAED
+1109 VYHLDDMEYTED

>member
-1 MTKVIKRDCSEVD
+1 MKVVKRDCSEVD

-36 PKIAEDIADEIENEC
+36 PKIAEDIANEIEKEC
-51 KDKDEVSISDIESMV
+51 KNKDEVSISDIESMV

-97 TTDEEIHNLVED
+97 TTDFEIHNLVED
-109 KDEYWKDENANKNPV
+109 KDEYWKDENANKNPT

-130 DYIAGSVSTDIT
+130 DYIAGSVSTDMT

-151 IQAHNDGLIHFHDAD
+151 IQAHNEGLIHFHDAD
-166 YFLQHMHNCGLVNSE
+166 YFLQHMHNCGLVNLE
-181 DMLQNNTVISET
+181 DMLQNNTVISEV
-193 LIETPHSFS
+193 LIETPHAFS
-202 TACNIETQAI
+202 TACNIATQGI

-224 ISLAHLAPFVN
+224 ISLAHLAPFVD

-252 GLISEYDEDLAEVVH
+252 GLISEYNEDLAEVVN

-302 IFMYLNEAKNECEKA
+302 IFMYLNEAKNEREKA

-367 TELAAK
+367 TELAAE

-401 CVDGK
+401 C
-406 ELITY
+406 
-411 KIKNN
+411 
-416 LYVESFERMWRRL
+416 
-429 SDSFEIKHQYSE
+429 
-441 TNPNLYMD
+441 
-449 LSEVTIYD
+449 
-457 TEKGF
+457 
-462 VETKRIIR
+462 
-470 NVSSEW
+470 
-476 LDVDFSN
+476 
-483 GRRLLC
+483 
-489 TTDHPLTLRDG
+489 
-500 RNVHASELKL
+500 
-510 GDKILINS
+510 
-518 NQYNE
+518 
-523 ESILFNTDKAWLLG
+523 
-537 FMLCDGCYQNN
+537 
-548 HVFASIAATGED
+548 
-560 EIEEK
+560 
-565 FSNTFTKYFGLN
+565 
-577 VKTILQERGKKGT
+577 
-590 YKDLCAISD
+590 
-599 NNGGIQYVTNYFT
+599 
-612 SKFGGI
+612 
-618 NKVNRQIPNEVFSWN
+618 
-633 YEAKLAFFAGM
+633 
-644 IDADDI
+644 
-650 NSHQNENNFST
+650 
-661 VQIGS
+661 
-666 TNKELALQ
+666 
-674 QMALAQ
+674 
-680 SIGIP
+680 
-685 AKIYHNHYTK
+685 
-695 KNPELIRY
+695 
-703 RVEFYPT
+703 
-710 DELVNYIV
+710 
-718 CKKKCDNYIESNVS
+718 
-732 GYAIESEV
+732 
-740 IKINPIH
+740 
-747 KEMYSYDVTTS
+747 
-758 SEHFEVSGIY
+758 
-768 SHNCRSFLTVDRFTD
+768 RSFLTVDRFTD

-789 NAKNFDPNKHK
+789 NAKNFNPSKHK

-844 SRHER
+844 ARHER

-903 HSHSD
+903 HSNSD

-928 QWKKVENID
+928 QWKEAENID

-951 FAKCLKSRFGE
+951 FAKCLKSRFGSD
-962 NIFKELDGFDRNY
+962 IFEKLDGFDRNY

-1109 VYHLDDMEYAED
+1109 VYHLDDMEYTED

>member
-1 MTKVIKRDCSEVD
+1 MVVIKRDCSEVD

-36 PKIAEDIADEIENEC
+36 PKIAEDIANEIEEEC
-51 KDKDEVSISDIESMV
+51 KNKEDVSISDIESMV

-252 GLISEYDEDLAEVVH
+252 GLISEYNEDLAEVVN

-302 IFMYLNEAKNECEKA
+302 IFMYLNEAKNKQEKA

-326 LHQRIQGVKNEK
+326 LRQRIQGVKNEK

-367 TELAAK
+367 TELAAE

-401 CVDGK
+401 
-406 ELITY
+406 
-411 KIKNN
+411 
-416 LYVESFERMWRRL
+416 
-429 SDSFEIKHQYSE
+429 
-441 TNPNLYMD
+441 
-449 LSEVTIYD
+449 
-457 TEKGF
+457 
-462 VETKRIIR
+462 
-470 NVSSEW
+470 
-476 LDVDFSN
+476 
-483 GRRLLC
+483 
-489 TTDHPLTLRDG
+489 
-500 RNVHASELKL
+500 
-510 GDKILINS
+510 
-518 NQYNE
+518 
-523 ESILFNTDKAWLLG
+523 
-537 FMLCDGCYQNN
+537 
-548 HVFASIAATGED
+548 
-560 EIEEK
+560 
-565 FSNTFTKYFGLN
+565 
-577 VKTILQERGKKGT
+577 
-590 YKDLCAISD
+590 
-599 NNGGIQYVTNYFT
+599 
-612 SKFGGI
+612 
-618 NKVNRQIPNEVFSWN
+618 
-633 YEAKLAFFAGM
+633 
-644 IDADDI
+644 
-650 NSHQNENNFST
+650 
-661 VQIGS
+661 
-666 TNKELALQ
+666 
-674 QMALAQ
+674 
-680 SIGIP
+680 
-685 AKIYHNHYTK
+685 
-695 KNPELIRY
+695 
-703 RVEFYPT
+703 
-710 DELVNYIV
+710 
-718 CKKKCDNYIESNVS
+718 
-732 GYAIESEV
+732 
-740 IKINPIH
+740 
-747 KEMYSYDVTTS
+747 
-758 SEHFEVSGIY
+758 
-768 SHNCRSFLTVDRFTD
+768 CRSFLTVDRFTD

-844 SRHER
+844 ARHER

-918 VMQALNDKCN
+918 IMQALNDKCN
-928 QWKKVENID
+928 Q
-937 YSLYGTPLESTTYK
+937 
-951 FAKCLKSRFGE
+951 
-962 NIFKELDGFDRNY
+962 
-975 ITNSYHIPVFEHI
+975 
-988 TAFEKLRIESKF
+988 
-1000 QKLSPG
+1000 
-1006 GAISYIEVPS
+1006 
-1016 MSHNI
+1016 
-1021 PAILEVIK
+1021 
-1029 FIYNNIMYAEI
+1029 
-1040 NTKSCY
+1040 
-1046 CEKCGFD
+1046 
-1053 GDIPL
+1053 
-1058 VSDENN
+1058 
-1064 RLKWECPSCG
+1064 
-1074 NTDNTTMDIAFRV
+1074 
-1087 CGYIGT
+1087 
-1093 AKNGGNQ
+1093 
-1100 GRYGDIHDR
+1100 
-1109 VYHLDDMEYAED
+1109 

>member
-1 MTKVIKRDCSEVD
+1 MVVIKRDCSEVD

-36 PKIAEDIADEIENEC
+36 PKIAEDIANEIEEEC
-51 KDKDEVSISDIESMV
+51 KNKEDVSISDIESMV

-252 GLISEYDEDLAEVVH
+252 GLISEYNEDLAEVVN

-302 IFMYLNEAKNECEKA
+302 IFMYLNEAKNKQEKA

-326 LHQRIQGVKNEK
+326 LRQRIQGVKNEK

-367 TELAAK
+367 TELAAE

-401 CVDGK
+401 
-406 ELITY
+406 
-411 KIKNN
+411 
-416 LYVESFERMWRRL
+416 
-429 SDSFEIKHQYSE
+429 
-441 TNPNLYMD
+441 
-449 LSEVTIYD
+449 
-457 TEKGF
+457 
-462 VETKRIIR
+462 
-470 NVSSEW
+470 
-476 LDVDFSN
+476 
-483 GRRLLC
+483 
-489 TTDHPLTLRDG
+489 
-500 RNVHASELKL
+500 
-510 GDKILINS
+510 
-518 NQYNE
+518 
-523 ESILFNTDKAWLLG
+523 
-537 FMLCDGCYQNN
+537 
-548 HVFASIAATGED
+548 
-560 EIEEK
+560 
-565 FSNTFTKYFGLN
+565 
-577 VKTILQERGKKGT
+577 
-590 YKDLCAISD
+590 
-599 NNGGIQYVTNYFT
+599 
-612 SKFGGI
+612 
-618 NKVNRQIPNEVFSWN
+618 
-633 YEAKLAFFAGM
+633 
-644 IDADDI
+644 
-650 NSHQNENNFST
+650 
-661 VQIGS
+661 
-666 TNKELALQ
+666 
-674 QMALAQ
+674 
-680 SIGIP
+680 
-685 AKIYHNHYTK
+685 
-695 KNPELIRY
+695 
-703 RVEFYPT
+703 
-710 DELVNYIV
+710 
-718 CKKKCDNYIESNVS
+718 
-732 GYAIESEV
+732 
-740 IKINPIH
+740 
-747 KEMYSYDVTTS
+747 
-758 SEHFEVSGIY
+758 
-768 SHNCRSFLTVDRFTD
+768 CRSFLTVDRFTD

-844 SRHER
+844 ARHER

-928 QWKKVENID
+928 QWKQAENID

-951 FAKCLKSRFGE
+951 FAKCLKSRFG
-962 NIFKELDGFDRNY
+962 NDIFEKLDGFDRNY

-1064 RLKWECPSCG
+1064 RLKWECPNCG

-1109 VYHLDDMEYAED
+1109 VYHLDDMEYTEE

>member
-1 MTKVIKRDCSEVD
+1 MKVIKRDCTEVD
-14 FDKSKISTAILKAMK
+14 FDKSKISAAILKAMK

-36 PKIAEDIADEIENEC
+36 PKIAEDIADEIEEEC
-51 KDKDEVSISDIESMV
+51 KNKEDVSISDIESMV

-97 TTDEEIHNLVED
+97 TTDMEIHDLVED
-109 KDEYWKDENANKNPV
+109 KDKYWKDENANKNPV

-130 DYIAGSVSTDIT
+130 DYIAGSVSTDMT

-151 IQAHNDGLIHFHDAD
+151 IQAHNEGLIHFHDAD

-252 GLISEYDEDLAEVVH
+252 GLISEYNEDLAEVVN

-302 IFMYLNEAKNECEKA
+302 IFMYLNEAKNKQEKA

-326 LHQRIQGVKNEK
+326 LRQRIQGVKNEK

-367 TELAAK
+367 TELAAE

-401 CVDGK
+401 
-406 ELITY
+406 
-411 KIKNN
+411 
-416 LYVESFERMWRRL
+416 
-429 SDSFEIKHQYSE
+429 
-441 TNPNLYMD
+441 
-449 LSEVTIYD
+449 
-457 TEKGF
+457 
-462 VETKRIIR
+462 
-470 NVSSEW
+470 
-476 LDVDFSN
+476 
-483 GRRLLC
+483 
-489 TTDHPLTLRDG
+489 
-500 RNVHASELKL
+500 
-510 GDKILINS
+510 
-518 NQYNE
+518 
-523 ESILFNTDKAWLLG
+523 
-537 FMLCDGCYQNN
+537 
-548 HVFASIAATGED
+548 
-560 EIEEK
+560 
-565 FSNTFTKYFGLN
+565 
-577 VKTILQERGKKGT
+577 
-590 YKDLCAISD
+590 
-599 NNGGIQYVTNYFT
+599 
-612 SKFGGI
+612 
-618 NKVNRQIPNEVFSWN
+618 
-633 YEAKLAFFAGM
+633 
-644 IDADDI
+644 
-650 NSHQNENNFST
+650 
-661 VQIGS
+661 
-666 TNKELALQ
+666 
-674 QMALAQ
+674 
-680 SIGIP
+680 
-685 AKIYHNHYTK
+685 
-695 KNPELIRY
+695 
-703 RVEFYPT
+703 
-710 DELVNYIV
+710 
-718 CKKKCDNYIESNVS
+718 
-732 GYAIESEV
+732 
-740 IKINPIH
+740 
-747 KEMYSYDVTTS
+747 
-758 SEHFEVSGIY
+758 
-768 SHNCRSFLTVDRFTD
+768 CRSFLTVDRFTD

-844 SRHER
+844 ARHER

-928 QWKKVENID
+928 QWKQAENID

-951 FAKCLKSRFGE
+951 FAKCLKSRFD
-962 NIFKELDGFDRNY
+962 NDIFEKLDGFDRNY

-1021 PAILEVIK
+1021 PAILEVVK

-1058 VSDENN
+1058 VFDENN
-1064 RLKWECPSCG
+1064 RLKWKCPNCG

-1109 VYHLDDMEYAED
+1109 VYHLDDMEYTED